1 MAQSNPRY
9 VCQEC
14 GYEAHK
20 WMGKCAGCGAWNTLV
35 QETESAD
42 VEARVPDL
50 STDGRDGDTMA
61 QNRPTQLTEVHLGEE
76 ARLRTGVDEFDRVM
90 GGGIMQGSFSLI
102 TGDPGIGKS
111 TLMTELGGYLPDRK
125 ILYVT
130 GEESKRQ
137 VKLRAQRLGVNSDAL
152 YLLAEFTPSRCA
164 RSFTCRFDS
173 SPVTYRILRSGR

>member
-76 ARLRTGVDEFDRVM
+76 ARLRTGVEHGCRLRDIDADVEMELVTVDPSPEQYATAAVLAVY
-90 GGGIMQGSFSLI
+90 GESESL
-102 TGDPGIGKS
+102 
-111 TLMTELGGYLPDRK
+111 
-125 ILYVT
+125 
-130 GEESKRQ
+130 
-137 VKLRAQRLGVNSDAL
+137 
-152 YLLAEFTPSRCA
+152 F
-164 RSFTCRFDS
+164 
-173 SPVTYRILRSGR
+173 